1 MRYIHL
7 RFPEGKEK
15 ALTLSYDDGVVYDKR
30 LAEITKK
37 YGIKITFN
45 INSGFIGADKGR
57 LTLEEIKELDAMDH
71 VEIATHGENHRA
83 PGRVAK
89 IQGITDTLMCRRSLE
104 KDLGKIV
111 RGMAY
116 PDSGIHLITNNVK
129 KQEITSYLKDLGIA
143 YARSLGADNNH
154 FLLPTDWYE
163 WIPTAHHNNP
173 EMMNYLKEFLDMP
186 TPRHSASQVPRL
198 FYLWGHS
205 YEFEGNNNWELIE
218 EFCKTASG
226 NPNVWYAT
234 NIEICDYV
242 NAYYSLVYSADETM
256 VYNPTLFNIWFTA
269 DGKLY
274 KIKPGETLKIEG

>member
-1 MRYIHL
+1 MRYFHL

-45 INSGFIGADKGR
+45 INSGFIGSDKGR

-83 PGRVAK
+83 PGRVTK

-104 KDLGKIV
+104 KYLDKII

-116 PDSGIHLITNNVK
+116 PDSGIRLTNCDITK
-129 KQEITSYLKDLGIA
+129 EEIKDYLKVLGIA
-143 YARSLGADNNH
+143 YARTLGGDNKH

-163 WIPTAHHNNP
+163 WMPTAHHNNP
-173 EMMNYLKEFLDMP
+173 ETMNYLKEFLDMP

-205 YEFEGNNNWELIE
+205 YEFEGDNNWELIE
-218 EFCKTASG
+218 EFCKTAG
-226 NPNVWYAT
+226 NNPNVWYAT

-242 NAYYSLVYSADETM
+242 NAYHSLIFSADDTM
-256 VYNPTLFNIWFTA
+256 IYNPTLFDIWFTA

-274 KIKPGETLKIEG
+274 KIKPGETLKIES